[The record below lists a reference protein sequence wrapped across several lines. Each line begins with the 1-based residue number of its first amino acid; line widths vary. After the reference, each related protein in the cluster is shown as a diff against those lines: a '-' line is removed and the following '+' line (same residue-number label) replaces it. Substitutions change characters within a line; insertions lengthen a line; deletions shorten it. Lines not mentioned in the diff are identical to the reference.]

1 VARVKPIYNK
11 TTGKI
16 ESQILSTGEENKKK
30 IYEYIVNGNK
40 GFQVH
45 EIVAAFESMGQ
56 KITRQTVT
64 THLRSLVKERRLY
77 KRNQCYFNNDP
88 RLGNILNFARH
99 MREASKTLFDP
110 FQIYFSHSSK
120 ATQTNPDVYVYNE
133 VSLSFHKSIK
143 CILDAHS
150 TSISPKYCKTSFQ
163 DDEMYEKYLW
173 ELANRIGAY
182 FMYIFV
188 EAMRPVS
195 EYNIPGIKS
204 DKKKELS
211 ATLMEKSLDIQMMFE
226 KFCGYT
232 LFDFSNQGREFS
244 NDTFNRITTAFK
256 KVYPVVYESLERCW
270 SDSINTSINTQAALA
285 MGNKGFNHNHKW
297 EEFSIYKLKNQ
308 KYFVCRGCG
317 FLVNEKI
324 KNRILVKGKV
334 GSKP

>member
-1 VARVKPIYNK
+1 VRSVKHIYNK
-11 TTGKI
+11 TEDKI
-16 ESQILSTGEENKKK
+16 ESQSVAEVNKKK
-30 IYEYIVNGNK
+30 IYEYIVNSNK

-64 THLRSLVKERRLY
+64 THLRSLVRERRLY
-77 KRNQCYFNNDP
+77 KKNHSYLNNDP
-88 RLGNILNFARH
+88 SLGNILNFARH

-120 ATQTNPDVYVYNE
+120 DTHTNPDVYNV
-133 VSLSFHKSIK
+133 VGLSLHKSIK
-143 CILDAHS
+143 GILEAHPTVVS
-150 TSISPKYCKTSFQ
+150 QEYCKTSFR

-173 ELANRIGAY
+173 ELANKIGSY
-182 FMYIFV
+182 LMYIFID
-188 EAMRPVS
+188 AMRPVS
-195 EYNIPGIKS
+195 EYGITGIKS

-211 ATLMEKSLDIQMMFE
+211 ATLIEKSVDIQMMFK
-226 KFCGYT
+226 KFCEYT
-232 LFDFSNQGREFS
+232 LFDFANRGSEFNS
-244 NDTFNRITTAFK
+244 DTFNRITTAFK

-270 SDSINTSINTQAALA
+270 SDSINTSINTQAALVIENEA
-285 MGNKGFNHNHKW
+285 FNHNHKW

-324 KNRILVKGKV
+324 KNRISVKGKV